1 MAVQVSNT
9 IRQAMAALDKQTRP
23 VFSIV
28 DGETPAN
35 IVKSI
40 TIQMSGTYFTAAMRA
55 ATIVLFGSNYSLNGK
70 AVRLGYTV
78 CTDAEN
84 QTWETLDYGVFK
96 VYEQSVDVEKDL
108 TTLVA
113 YDLMGELALTEYT
126 AGSLTFPCT
135 VAELTNQIAELFSSS
150 VATDMTNLPNSS
162 YEISEDLYAT
172 ISGKTYRDIL
182 AEIAGATATIAIF
195 SVAGE
200 LEFRV
205 PPRTTSETLTHS
217 DLYQYKIE
225 PYYGPVNAVVL
236 SRKPIVGE
244 DIFLRDEDSISE
256 YGLTELNISN
266 NEILDDD
273 RQTVISPIF
282 NAVEGLEYYP
292 ADNIITSGFGWHE
305 PGDRIKITNNAGDE
319 FEIALTE
326 VKIVLDGAISE
337 TLDGEAPDEDTTNY
351 ALAGGIAKT
360 LYRTEVKVDKQNQ
373 QIISIIERQDQF
385 ENETARNFS
394 SIVQNIASI
403 ITSIQNSGGDNLI
416 KNSAFYALD
425 SDRLPLNW
433 DIAGTGTWSATP
445 SADARAN
452 GSLSGQVIALAG
464 ETISQIVTVKPDNDD
479 IAEADKTYYSF
490 SCRIKK
496 TSVGSCRVRLSDGTE
511 EGIWDIEVANGETSN
526 YKEFAIE
533 GFLPHS
539 TELTVSVYATNDAEF
554 LITDMMLAVGSYR
567 SKWTQANGE
576 FSNSQVQIDSEGITV
591 KNSNLAGAYVKITPQ
606 GLEIYLNSQLI
617 AILSNTA
624 VQAPKAVITDE
635 VDIPPIKMV
644 RQSDGLAF
652 VPTE

>member
-1 MAVQVSNT
+1 MSIAVSNT
-9 IRQAMAALDKQTRP
+9 IRNAMSQLDKQTRP
-23 VFSIV
+23 RFSILE
-28 DGETPAN
+28 GETPDN

-40 TIQMSGTYFTAAMRA
+40 TVTMAGSYFTATIRA
-55 ATIVLFGSNYSLNGK
+55 ATIVLFGTDYNLNGK
-70 AVRLGYTV
+70 KVELGFSV
-78 CTDAEN
+78 MTDATER
-84 QTWETLDYGVFK
+84 TWENVSYGVFK
-96 VYEQSVDVEKDL
+96 VYEQTVDIEKDI
-108 TTLVA
+108 TTLTA
-113 YDLMGELALTEYT
+113 YDLMGELALTEYS
-126 AGSLTFPCT
+126 AGDLDFPCT
-135 VAELTNQIAELFSSS
+135 VANLAAQIAGKFGATL
-150 VATDMTNLPNSS
+150 ATDISNLPNGT
-162 YEISEDLYAT
+162 YTISEDLYAK

-182 AEIAGATATIAIF
+182 AEIAGATATMAIF
-195 SVAGE
+195 SISGD

-205 PPRTTSETLTHS
+205 PPRSTTENFTHS
-217 DLYQYKIE
+217 DLHQYKIK
-225 PYYGPVNAVVL
+225 PFYGPINSVVL

-244 DIFLRDEDSISE
+244 DIFLKDDASIE
-256 YGLTELNISN
+256 TYGLTELNISN
-266 NEILDDD
+266 NEILDDE
-273 RQTVISPIF
+273 RQTVITPIYD
-282 NAVEGLEYYP
+282 AVLGLSYYP
-292 ADNIITSGFGWHE
+292 AENIISSGRGWYE
-305 PGDRIKITNNAGDE
+305 PGDRIRITNNANDT
-319 FEIALTE
+319 FEIALTD
-326 VKIVLDGAISE
+326 VKLVIDGAVSEVLDGE
-337 TLDGEAPDEDTTNY
+337 TPDEAITDY
-351 ALAGGIAKT
+351 ALAGSLQKT
-360 LYRTEVKVDKQNQ
+360 VYRTEVKVDKQNQ
-373 QIISIIERQDQF
+373 EISATIERLIQF

-394 SIVQNIASI
+394 SIIQNISSI

-433 DIAGTGTWSATP
+433 DIAGTGSWSAIP